1 MAFKMRGFSAF
12 TKDTKF
18 EGSKHDVGQ
27 NTSVN
32 TGPSNKDI
40 NALKN
45 KFKQLKK
52 LGAENEIVKDPTFKK
67 YNMYI
72 SPDGNEIEVD
82 NKTI

>member
-1 MAFKMRGFSAF
+1 MSGFSAF

-18 EGSKHDVGQ
+18 KGSKHDVGQ
-27 NTSVN
+27 GASVN
-32 TGPSNKDI
+32 TGPSNKEI

-52 LGAENEIVKDPTFKK
+52 LGAENEIVKDPMFKK

-72 SPDGNEIEVD
+72 SPDGNEVEVD

>member
-1 MAFKMRGFSAF
+1 MAFKMKGFSAF

-27 NTSVN
+27 NTSAN